1 MLKPKT
7 IENQKFSKI
16 KLIEVLFYTFPL
28 WFIVG
33 NLAVSINTLLFII
46 VSLILIKKEQLTF
59 RFNNLNW
66 LLIIFFSYFFI
77 STTIHYLSP
86 GILNDR
92 LEHVSLENN
101 PIFKSFM
108 LVRFLILIIVLDTL
122 FYNKIL
128 GFKKL
133 FLSSLICT
141 SFVSFDVILQYLTGS
156 DLFGFKTLY
165 TWNSG
170 PFADERITTTFLKN
184 FSFFSFFYIFETYKD
199 KNFSKILFIFIIT
212 LHLLAA
218 LLAGNRM
225 PMILFLFGC
234 LMIIFFIKNLRII
247 MSLSLI
253 IFASFFF
260 LLIKND
266 KNFNH
271 TYGVL
276 LSDINITKL
285 ITNNKNVDTKP
296 KKNIEGKIIEN
307 EVKKKGVASKKSVD
321 RVPRSIIFLKHSG
334 YNRVYNTSITMWKE
348 RPLTGFGLK
357 SFRFKC
363 WDMMEKD
370 NIERKIS
377 KRPQKI
383 VCANHAHNYYLEF
396 LSEAGIIG
404 TFLLVIFF
412 LILLKD
418 SFSYI
423 KRYNQQI
430 NSEVNLL
437 VPVIILFFLEI
448 WPIKSTGSFFT
459 TWNATFFW
467 LNIGLLITGLS
478 RKT

>member
-321 RVPRSIIFLKHSG
+321 RVPRSIIFLRHSG

-459 TWNATFFW
+459 TWNATFFC

>member
-1 MLKPKT
+1 
-7 IENQKFSKI
+7 
-16 KLIEVLFYTFPL
+16 
-28 WFIVG
+28 
-33 NLAVSINTLLFII
+33 
-46 VSLILIKKEQLTF
+46 
-59 RFNNLNW
+59 
-66 LLIIFFSYFFI
+66 
-77 STTIHYLSP
+77 
-86 GILNDR
+86 
-92 LEHVSLENN
+92 
-101 PIFKSFM
+101 
-108 LVRFLILIIVLDTL
+108 
-122 FYNKIL
+122 
-128 GFKKL
+128 
-133 FLSSLICT
+133 
-141 SFVSFDVILQYLTGS
+141 
-156 DLFGFKTLY
+156 
-165 TWNSG
+165 
-170 PFADERITTTFLKN
+170 
-184 FSFFSFFYIFETYKD
+184 
-199 KNFSKILFIFIIT
+199 
-212 LHLLAA
+212 
-218 LLAGNRM
+218 
-225 PMILFLFGC
+225 
-234 LMIIFFIKNLRII
+234 

-271 TYGVL
+271 AYGVL

-321 RVPRSIIFLKHSG
+321 SIPRSIIFLRHSG

-396 LSEAGIIG
+396 LSETGIIG

-437 VPVIILFFLEI
+437 VPVIILFLLEI

-459 TWNATFFW
+459 TWGATFLW

-478 RKT
+478 KKT

>member
-1 MLKPKT
+1 MSYD
-7 IENQKFSKI
+7 N
-16 KLIEVLFYTFPL
+16 
-28 WFIVG
+28 
-33 NLAVSINTLLFII
+33 
-46 VSLILIKKEQLTF
+46 
-59 RFNNLNW
+59 
-66 LLIIFFSYFFI
+66 FF
-77 STTIHYLSP
+77 H
-86 GILNDR
+86 
-92 LEHVSLENN
+92 
-101 PIFKSFM
+101 
-108 LVRFLILIIVLDTL
+108 
-122 FYNKIL
+122 
-128 GFKKL
+128 KKL
-133 FLSSLICT
+133 
-141 SFVSFDVILQYLTGS
+141 
-156 DLFGFKTLY
+156 
-165 TWNSG
+165 
-170 PFADERITTTFLKN
+170 KN
-184 FSFFSFFYIFETYKD
+184 YNVFELNY
-199 KNFSKILFIFIIT
+199 FCFI
-212 LHLLAA
+212 
-218 LLAGNRM
+218 
-225 PMILFLFGC
+225 
-234 LMIIFFIKNLRII
+234 
-247 MSLSLI
+247 
-253 IFASFFF
+253 FF

-321 RVPRSIIFLKHSG
+321 RVPRSIIFLRHSG

>member
-1 MLKPKT
+1 MLKPKI

-16 KLIEVLFYTFPL
+16 KLVEVLFYTFPL

-33 NLAVSINTLLFII
+33 NLAVSTNTLLFII

-66 LLIIFFSYFFI
+66 LLIIFFSYLFI
-77 STTIHYLSP
+77 STTIHYLNP

-92 LEHVSLENN
+92 LEHLSLENN
-101 PIFKSFM
+101 PIIKSFL

-122 FYNKIL
+122 FFNKIL
-128 GFKKL
+128 SFKKL

-170 PFADERITTTFLKN
+170 PFGNERITTTFLKN

-199 KNFSKILFIFIIT
+199 KNFSKILFIFTIT

-260 LLIKND
+260 LIIKND
-266 KNFNH
+266 KNFGH
-271 TYGVL
+271 TYEVFF
-276 LSDINITKL
+276 SDINIAKL
-285 ITNNKNVDTKP
+285 IANNKNVDTKS

-307 EVKKKGVASKKSVD
+307 DVKEKDAALKPSA
-321 RVPRSIIFLKHSG
+321 VPRSVILLRHSG
-334 YNRVYNTSITMWKE
+334 YYRVYFTSIAMWKE

-357 SFRFKC
+357 SLRFKC
-363 WDMMEKD
+363 WDML
-370 NIERKIS
+370 S
-377 KRPQKI
+377 KHNVRRQITKEEQII
-383 VCANHAHNYYLEF
+383 VCANHAHNYYLEL
-396 LSEAGIIG
+396 LSETGIIG
-404 TFLLVIFF
+404 VSLMIIFF
-412 LILLKD
+412 LSLLKD
-418 SFSYI
+418 IFYYL
-423 KRYNQQI
+423 KRNNQQI
-430 NSEVNLL
+430 NLEVNLL
-437 VPVIILFFLEI
+437 TPIIILFLLEI

-459 TWNATFFW
+459 TWGATFFW
-467 LNIGLLITGLS
+467 LNIGLLISGLS

>member
-7 IENQKFSKI
+7 IENQKFSII
-16 KLIEVLFYTFPL
+16 KLVEVLFYTFPL

-122 FYNKIL
+122 FFNKIL

-170 PFADERITTTFLKN
+170 PFGDEKITTTFLKN

-271 TYGVL
+271 AYGVL
-276 LSDINITKL
+276 FSDINIARL

-307 EVKKKGVASKKSVD
+307 DVKKKDAASKKSVGLILQS
-321 RVPRSIIFLKHSG
+321 VIFLRHSG
-334 YNRVYNTSITMWKE
+334 YNRVYNTSIMMWKE

-363 WDMMEKD
+363 RDMLEKD

-404 TFLLVIFF
+404 TLLLVIFF
-412 LILLKD
+412 LILLRD
-418 SFSYI
+418 SFSYL
-423 KRYNQQI
+423 KRHKQQI
-430 NSEVNLL
+430 NSEINLL
-437 VPVIILFFLEI
+437 VPIIILFLLEI

-459 TWNATFFW
+459 TWGATFFW

>member
-1 MLKPKT
+1 
-7 IENQKFSKI
+7 
-16 KLIEVLFYTFPL
+16 
-28 WFIVG
+28 
-33 NLAVSINTLLFII
+33 
-46 VSLILIKKEQLTF
+46 
-59 RFNNLNW
+59 
-66 LLIIFFSYFFI
+66 
-77 STTIHYLSP
+77 
-86 GILNDR
+86 
-92 LEHVSLENN
+92 
-101 PIFKSFM
+101 M

-122 FYNKIL
+122 FFNKIL

-141 SFVSFDVILQYLTGS
+141 SFVSFDIILQYFTGS

-170 PFADERITTTFLKN
+170 PFGDEKITTTYLKN

-199 KNFSKILFIFIIT
+199 KNFSKILFIFAIT

-225 PMILFLFGC
+225 PMVLFLFGC

-253 IFASFFF
+253 IFTSFFF

-271 TYGVL
+271 TYRIFF
-276 LSDINITKL
+276 SDINIVELFKS
-285 ITNNKNVDTKP
+285 NKDNASKQ
-296 KKNIEGKIIEN
+296 NIEEKTAEGTYIKRN
-307 EVKKKGVASKKSVD
+307 
-321 RVPRSIIFLKHSG
+321 VPASIIILRHSG
-334 YNRVYNTSITMWKE
+334 YNRVFNTAIMMWKE

-357 SFRFKC
+357 SFRVKC
-363 WDMMEKD
+363 WDMLNKD

-377 KRPQKI
+377 KRTPTQYI

-404 TFLLVIFF
+404 ASLLIVFF

-418 SFSYI
+418 SFYYL
-423 KRYNQQI
+423 KRHHQQI
-430 NSEVNLL
+430 NSGVDLL

-459 TWNATFFW
+459 TWGATFFW
-467 LNIGLLITGLS
+467 LNIGLLIAGLS